1 MTRRV
6 PDPSVA
12 QLAERLRE
20 KLEPLADE
28 IVALI
33 ESEIPLYR
41 TNSVVSREQLRRSVL
56 HNFSYMLDQLSRRQ
70 PPDLTPPR
78 ETGQQRAEQG
88 APLPEV
94 LRAYRL
100 GFAFLWKRLL
110 AEARQ
115 SGDNSVDALL
125 DISTEIWEL
134 ADDYSLALV
143 ESYRQATAARM
154 VASDRKRSALVAA
167 LVDGPAGGRDTVW
180 EVAKLLDFPYE
191 GCFLVVVAEASSIGA
206 EALPALEGR
215 LGRMD
220 VTSAWRYRPDYEVG
234 VLSCGRRRPVDAV
247 VEAVRNVAAVRAGIS
262 PAYTRLDQTPRAMR
276 FAQAALE
283 SLPPGGTGARQLDDT
298 PLGELFVTSLDTT
311 RRLVHRV
318 LGGVLGLPEDD
329 RSMLLTTAEAWL
341 DARGSAAEAGRIL
354 SCHQNTVRYRM
365 RRLEGYLGGS
375 LDDPRTVAEL
385 TAALQAVRTFPALAA
400 APTDP
405 ARLVP

>member
-1 MTRRV
+1 VARRV

-12 QLAERLRE
+12 HLAERLRE

-41 TNSVVSREQLRRSVL
+41 TGSVVTRAQLRRSVL
-56 HNFSYMLDQLSRRQ
+56 HNFTYMLGQLSRAEA
-70 PPDLTPPR
+70 PDLAPPR
-78 ETGQQRAEQG
+78 RTGHQRAEQG

-110 AEARQ
+110 AEARR

-125 DISTEIWEL
+125 DTSTEIWEL

-143 ESYRQATAARM
+143 EAYREARAERM
-154 VASDRKRSALVAA
+154 VSADRRRSALVAA
-167 LVDGPAGGRDTVW
+167 LIGGPAGERDTAW

-191 GCFLVVVAEASSIGA
+191 GCFLVVVAETSAIGA
-206 EALPALEGR
+206 EALPELEGR

-234 VLSCGRRRPVDAV
+234 VLSCGRRRPVDAI
-247 VEAVRNVAAVRAGIS
+247 VEAVHDAVTVRAGIS

-276 FAQAALE
+276 FAQVALE
-283 SLPPGGTGARQLDDT
+283 SLPPGVTGVRQLDDT
-298 PLGELFVTSLDTT
+298 PLGELILTSLDTT
-311 RRLVHRV
+311 RRMVHRV
-318 LGGVLGLPEDD
+318 LGGVLALPEED
-329 RSMLLTTAEAWL
+329 RSTLVTTAEAWL

-365 RRLEGYLGGS
+365 RRLEGYLAGS
-375 LDDPRTVAEL
+375 LDDPKTIAEL
-385 TAALQAVRTFPALAA
+385 TAALQAIRTFPVLAA

-405 ARLVP
+405 AAAIP